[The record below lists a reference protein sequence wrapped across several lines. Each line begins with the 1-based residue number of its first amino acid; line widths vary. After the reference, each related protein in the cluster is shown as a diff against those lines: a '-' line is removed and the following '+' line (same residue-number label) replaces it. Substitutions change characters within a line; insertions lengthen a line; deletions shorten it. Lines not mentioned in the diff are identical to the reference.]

1 MECMLRKLRYMN
13 EKGLLTSTM
22 SSAGSE
28 EQRKTS
34 TVRPSPA
41 AKLPNLEIS
50 KFGGE
55 IQAWQG
61 FWGQFDS
68 TIRQNETLYNIK
80 KFKYLKRYLTGKG
93 AVAIEGLAA
102 TTENYGGVDS
112 KNVNALRELYDE
124 AETVVRTL
132 EVLGVRS
139 NIYGTMLLTV
149 LRRAIPSEL
158 TLEYN
163 RRSRCTNFDRERRA
177 ARLSR
182 LLKDRDRKQREKPVR
197 TRPSV
202 ATTGIKKPVCVEVG
216 VASDDAGFLGQS
228 PSLQQFIEL
237 IGITDKEE
245 NTPRRVLL
253 QTTQAWA
260 EGMRDRCLIGLLT
273 DGESQRTFTR
283 RDVSQ
288 RLHLKEL
295 CQEDLTIF
303 TFGGDA
309 TATETKCK
317 RKIGQIEA
325 LNVLQMC
332 SDAKANP
339 SEELE
344 GLPDGKKLTDVQVQG
359 TSEKGIGVL
368 IGADHY
374 WDVVSGGVKR
384 LGEKLVAVDTILGWP
399 LQGPVTST
407 SAAICSLTTGAMK
420 VTVSEI
426 NDEDILTRLR
436 AFWELEHIR
445 IPGNATKTSETK
457 LLSEF
462 KKSVEFQNER

>member
-112 KNVNALRELYDE
+112 ENVNALRELYDE

-139 NIYGTMLLTV
+139 NIYGTMLLT
-149 LRRAIPSEL
+149 
-158 TLEYN
+158 
-163 RRSRCTNFDRERRA
+163 
-177 ARLSR
+177 
-182 LLKDRDRKQREKPVR
+182 
-197 TRPSV
+197 
-202 ATTGIKKPVCVEVG
+202 PVCVEVG

-273 DGESQRTFTR
+273 DGESQRTHY
-283 RDVSQ
+283 D
-288 RLHLKEL
+288 
-295 CQEDLTIF
+295 
-303 TFGGDA
+303 
-309 TATETKCK
+309 
-317 RKIGQIEA
+317 RKSVQIEA